1 MIKKITTVVI
11 ALSLGGCFSMDNK
24 EEEKVLSLGER
35 DIKYYSNKTVT
46 SLEIPPDLTKPS
58 SQNAFKLSEYAPDIQ
73 EDTISFSDKD
83 KAIKEAS
90 SILRTLS
97 NVEVKRAGER
107 RWLVVDSENT
117 NLA

>member
-1 MIKKITTVVI
+1 MIKKITTMVI

-58 SQNAFKLSEYAPDIQ
+58 SQNAFKL
-73 EDTISFSDKD
+73 DK
-83 KAIKEAS
+83 S
-90 SILRTLS
+90 CS
-97 NVEVKRAGER
+97 NV
-107 RWLVVDSENT
+107 T
-117 NLA
+117 